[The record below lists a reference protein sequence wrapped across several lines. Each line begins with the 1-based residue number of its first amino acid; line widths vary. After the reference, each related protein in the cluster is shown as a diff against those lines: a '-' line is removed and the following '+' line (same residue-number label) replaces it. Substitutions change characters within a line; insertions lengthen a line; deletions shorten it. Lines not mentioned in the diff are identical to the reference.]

1 MLFFKLKVVKMKSQL
16 MFKHLNWGT
25 TALIIISAV
34 ATGAITTYSVLSL
47 QSANSKSTSTATTAN
62 TNIDIGAIAAT
73 GYLEPQ
79 DKVIT
84 VSAPAFQEGARVT
97 ELLVKRGDKLKSG
110 QVVAILDN
118 RDRLLASLRQA
129 QAQVKIAQARLQQV
143 QAGAKKGDITA
154 QDARFQRTQ
163 AELKGQIATQRATIA
178 SLKAKFQGEK
188 IAQAATIERIKAEL
202 RNSQT
207 ECQRYE
213 NLYQDGA
220 VAAQQRDNFCL
231 QQDTTQERLKEAEA
245 NLNRIVSS
253 YQEDIEEATANLS
266 RTVATNQKQIKEA
279 AATLDSIAEVRP
291 VDVQLARMELVS
303 AQAAVQ
309 RAQADLELA
318 YVRSP
323 RDGQILEI
331 HTWPGELV
339 GNQGIV
345 DLGNTEQMY
354 VTAEVYETEI
364 AKVSVG
370 QIATIKG
377 DRVIGELQGTVD
389 EIGLQIGKK
398 DALGTDPVADA
409 DARVVEV
416 KIRLDPEAS
425 QRVAGLTNL
434 QVKVV
439 INTSDST
446 QSTSN

>member
-1 MLFFKLKVVKMKSQL
+1 MKSQL
-16 MFKHLNWGT
+16 MFKSLNRGT

-47 QSANSKSTSTATTAN
+47 QSASSRSTSTTVN
-62 TNIDIGAIAAT
+62 TKINDIGAIAAT

-84 VSAPAFQEGARVT
+84 ISAPAFQEGARVT
-97 ELLVKRGDKLKSG
+97 ELLVKRGDKVKSG
-110 QVVAILDN
+110 QVIAILDS
-118 RDRLLASLRQA
+118 RDRLQASLRQA
-129 QAQVKIAQARLQQV
+129 QVQVKVAQARLQQV
-143 QAGAKKGDITA
+143 KAGAKRGEITA
-154 QDARFQRTQ
+154 QDARFEGTQ

-178 SLKAKFQGEK
+178 SLKAKLQGEK
-188 IAQAATIERIKAEL
+188 IAQEATIERIKAEL

-207 ECQRYE
+207 DCERYQS
-213 NLYQDGA
+213 LYQDGA
-220 VAAQQRDNFCL
+220 VAAQQRDSFCL
-231 QQDTTQERLKEAEA
+231 QQDTTQERLKEAQA
-245 NLNRIVSS
+245 NLSRIVSS
-253 YQEDIEEATANLS
+253 YQEDIEEATANLR

-279 AATLDSIAEVRP
+279 EATLDSIAEVRP
-291 VDVQLARMELVS
+291 VDVQLAQMEV
-303 AQAAVQ
+303 AATQATVQ
-309 RAQADLELA
+309 RARADLELA

-323 RDGQILEI
+323 RDGQILQI
-331 HTWPGELV
+331 HSWPGELI

-345 DLGNTEQMY
+345 DLGNTDQMY
-354 VTAEVYETEI
+354 ITAEVYETDI
-364 AKVSVG
+364 TKVNIG

-416 KIRLDPEAS
+416 KIRLDAEAS

-439 INTSDST
+439 INTSNSPE
-446 QSTSN
+446 STSN